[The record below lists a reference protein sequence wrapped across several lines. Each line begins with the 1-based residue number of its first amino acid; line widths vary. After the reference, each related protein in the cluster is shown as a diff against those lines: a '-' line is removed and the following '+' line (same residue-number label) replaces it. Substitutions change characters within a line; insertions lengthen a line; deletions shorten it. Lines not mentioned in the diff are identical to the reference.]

1 MICESHHCFKASRGG
16 DSMLQEHQTKASLL
30 EVCLVFLRLGTLSFG
45 GPAAHIAMMEDEF
58 VQKRQWLERGK
69 FLELVGASNLIPGP
83 TSTELAIYIGYLKAG
98 WPGLIGAG
106 VFFILPAMLI
116 VLFLA
121 HIYVLYG
128 ELPQVSFALYG
139 VKPVIVAII
148 AQAIWNLGK
157 TAVKDVPSGLI
168 GGMAL
173 GLSFFVVNPLF
184 LLMLSG
190 VAMIA
195 IKRAHKIKMNVFF
208 APFLALVDVT
218 KNEAAQAAA
227 GAKLSLAALF
237 VTFFKIGAVLY
248 GSGYVLLAFLWK
260 DFVQNYQVLTSQQL
274 LDAVAIGQV
283 TPGPVFTTATF
294 IGYVIAGIPGAI
306 VATIA
311 IFLPSFVFVPVIS
324 IFLSKIKNSAIAS
337 DFLAGVIVAS
347 LALMASVTWTLAMS
361 SVIDW
366 LTALLAMLSCIAI
379 FKYRV
384 NTTWLIF
391 GGGAIGI
398 VQFLF

>member
-1 MICESHHCFKASRGG
+1 
-16 DSMLQEHQTKASLL
+16 MLKENQPKASLL

-208 APFLALVDVT
+208 APLLALVDVT
-218 KNEAAQAAA
+218 KNEAVQAAA

-248 GSGYVLLAFLWK
+248 GSGYVLLAFLWT

>member
-1 MICESHHCFKASRGG
+1 
-16 DSMLQEHQTKASLL
+16 MLKENQPKASLL

-45 GPAAHIAMMEDEF
+45 GPAAHIAMMENEF

-106 VFFILPAMLI
+106 VIFILPAMLI

-208 APFLALVDVT
+208 APLLALVDVT
-218 KNEAAQAAA
+218 KNEAVQAAA

>member
-1 MICESHHCFKASRGG
+1 
-16 DSMLQEHQTKASLL
+16 MLQEHQTKASLL

-208 APFLALVDVT
+208 APLLALVDVT
-218 KNEAAQAAA
+218 KNEAVQAAA

>member
-1 MICESHHCFKASRGG
+1 
-16 DSMLQEHQTKASLL
+16 MLQEHQTKASLL

-208 APFLALVDVT
+208 APLLALVDVT

-311 IFLPSFVFVPVIS
+311 IFLPSFVFVPVLS
-324 IFLSKIKNSAIAS
+324 IFLSTIINSAIAS

>member
-1 MICESHHCFKASRGG
+1 
-16 DSMLQEHQTKASLL
+16 MLQEHQTKASLL

>member
-1 MICESHHCFKASRGG
+1 
-16 DSMLQEHQTKASLL
+16 MLQEDQTKANLR
-30 EVCLVFLRLGTLSFG
+30 EVYLAFLRLGTLSFG
-45 GPAAHIAMMEDEF
+45 GPAAHIAMMENEF

-121 HIYVLYG
+121 HMYVLYG

-157 TAVKDVPSGLI
+157 TAIKDIPGMLI

-173 GLSFFVVNPLF
+173 ALAFFASNPLF
-184 LLMLSG
+184 LLVLSG
-190 VAMIA
+190 LGMIA
-195 IKRAHKIKMNVFF
+195 IKRAQKIKMNVLLT
-208 APFLALVDVT
+208 PMLAVMDVT
-218 KNEAAQAAA
+218 KSEIAQAAV
-227 GAKLSLAALF
+227 GAKLSLATLF

-248 GSGYVLLAFLWK
+248 GSGYVLLAFLWT

-274 LDAVAIGQV
+274 LDAVAIGQI

-294 IGYVIAGIPGAI
+294 IGYVIAGLPGAI
-306 VATIA
+306 IATVA
-311 IFLPSFVFVPVIS
+311 IFLPSFIFVPVIS
-324 IFLSKIKNSAIAS
+324 LFLKKIKNSAMAS

-347 LALMASVTWTLAMS
+347 LVLMASVTWTLAVS
-361 SVIDW
+361 SVIDG
-366 LTALLAMLSCIAI
+366 LTAILGVLSLIAV
-379 FKYRV
+379 FKYRI

-391 GGGAIGI
+391 AGGALGFL
-398 VQFLF
+398 QFLF

>member
-1 MICESHHCFKASRGG
+1 
-16 DSMLQEHQTKASLL
+16 MLKENQPKASLL

-45 GPAAHIAMMEDEF
+45 GPAAHIAMMENEF

-218 KNEAAQAAA
+218 KNEAVQAAA

-237 VTFFKIGAVLY
+237 VAFFKIGAVLY
-248 GSGYVLLAFLWK
+248 GSGYVLLAFLWT

>member
-1 MICESHHCFKASRGG
+1 
-16 DSMLQEHQTKASLL
+16 MLKENQPKASLL

-45 GPAAHIAMMEDEF
+45 GPAAHIAMMENEF

-208 APFLALVDVT
+208 ALLLALVDVT

-384 NTTWLIF
+384 NLDGFITQ
-391 GGGAIGI
+391 
-398 VQFLF
+398 QF

>member
-1 MICESHHCFKASRGG
+1 
-16 DSMLQEHQTKASLL
+16 MLQEHQTKANLRDVGL
-30 EVCLVFLRLGTLSFG
+30 AFLRLGTLSFG
-45 GPAAHIAMMEDEF
+45 GPAAHIAMMENEF
-58 VQKRQWLERGK
+58 VQKRQWLERSK

-128 ELPQVSFALYG
+128 ELPQVSLALYG

-148 AQAIWNLGK
+148 IQAIWKLGN
-157 TAVKDVPSGLI
+157 TAVKDVPSSLI

-173 GLSFFVVNPLF
+173 VLSFFAINPLF
-184 LLMLSG
+184 LLVLSG
-190 VAMIA
+190 LGMMA
-195 IKRAHKIKMNVFF
+195 IKRAQKIKMNVLLT
-208 APFLALVDVT
+208 PMLAVMDVT
-218 KNEAAQAAA
+218 KSETAQAAV
-227 GAKLSLAALF
+227 GAKLSLATLF

-248 GSGYVLLAFLWK
+248 GSGYVLLAFLWT

-274 LDAVAIGQV
+274 LDAVAIGQI

-294 IGYVIAGIPGAI
+294 IGYVTGGLPGAI
-306 VATIA
+306 IATIA
-311 IFLPSFVFVPVIS
+311 IFLPSFIFVPVIS
-324 IFLSKIKNSAIAS
+324 LFLKKIKNSAMAS

-366 LTALLAMLSCIAI
+366 LTAIIAVLSFIAI
-379 FKYRV
+379 FMYRL
-384 NTTWLIF
+384 NTTWLILA
-391 GGGAIGI
+391 GGVIG
-398 VQFLF
+398 LFQLFF

>member
-1 MICESHHCFKASRGG
+1 
-16 DSMLQEHQTKASLL
+16 MLKENQPKASLL

-208 APFLALVDVT
+208 APLLALVDVT

-260 DFVQNYQVLTSQQL
+260 DFVQNYQVLTPQQL

>member
-1 MICESHHCFKASRGG
+1 M
-16 DSMLQEHQTKASLL
+16 
-30 EVCLVFLRLGTLSFG
+30 
-45 GPAAHIAMMEDEF
+45 
-58 VQKRQWLERGK
+58 
-69 FLELVGASNLIPGP
+69 
-83 TSTELAIYIGYLKAG
+83 
-98 WPGLIGAG
+98 
-106 VFFILPAMLI
+106 
-116 VLFLA
+116 
-121 HIYVLYG
+121 
-128 ELPQVSFALYG
+128 
-139 VKPVIVAII
+139 IVAII

-208 APFLALVDVT
+208 APLLALVDVT
-218 KNEAAQAAA
+218 KNEAVQAAA

>member
-1 MICESHHCFKASRGG
+1 
-16 DSMLQEHQTKASLL
+16 MLQEHQTKASLL

-218 KNEAAQAAA
+218 KNEAVQAAA

>member
-1 MICESHHCFKASRGG
+1 M
-16 DSMLQEHQTKASLL
+16 
-30 EVCLVFLRLGTLSFG
+30 
-45 GPAAHIAMMEDEF
+45 
-58 VQKRQWLERGK
+58 
-69 FLELVGASNLIPGP
+69 
-83 TSTELAIYIGYLKAG
+83 
-98 WPGLIGAG
+98 
-106 VFFILPAMLI
+106 
-116 VLFLA
+116 
-121 HIYVLYG
+121 
-128 ELPQVSFALYG
+128 
-139 VKPVIVAII
+139 
-148 AQAIWNLGK
+148 
-157 TAVKDVPSGLI
+157 
-168 GGMAL
+168 
-173 GLSFFVVNPLF
+173 
-184 LLMLSG
+184 
-190 VAMIA
+190 
-195 IKRAHKIKMNVFF
+195 
-208 APFLALVDVT
+208 
-218 KNEAAQAAA
+218 
-227 GAKLSLAALF
+227 
-237 VTFFKIGAVLY
+237 Y
-248 GSGYVLLAFLWK
+248 GSGYALMAFLWT

-366 LTALLAMLSCIAI
+366 LTALLAVLSCIAI

>member
-1 MICESHHCFKASRGG
+1 
-16 DSMLQEHQTKASLL
+16 MLKENQPKVHLL
-30 EVCLVFLRLGTLSFG
+30 EVCVAFLRLGTLSFG
-45 GPAAHIAMMEDEF
+45 GPAAHIAMMENEF
-58 VQKRQWLERGK
+58 VQKRQWLERSK

-121 HIYVLYG
+121 YMYVLYG

-139 VKPVIVAII
+139 IKPVIVAII

-173 GLSFFVVNPLF
+173 MLAFFVVNPLF
-184 LLMLSG
+184 LLVLSG
-190 VAMIA
+190 VGMVA
-195 IKRAHKIKMNVFF
+195 IKRVHTTKMNVVF
-208 APFLALVDVT
+208 APLLALVDVT
-218 KNEAAQAAA
+218 KSEAVQGAV
-227 GAKLSLAALF
+227 GAKLSLSALF
-237 VTFFKIGAVLY
+237 VAFFKIGAILY
-248 GSGYVLLAFLWK
+248 GSGYVLLAFLWT

-311 IFLPSFVFVPVIS
+311 IFLPSFIFVPVIS
-324 IFLSKIKNSAIAS
+324 VFLRKIKNSARAS

-361 SVIDW
+361 SVIDG
-366 LTALLAMLSCIAI
+366 LTALLTMLSCIAI
-379 FKYRV
+379 FKYHV

-391 GGGAIGI
+391 AGGAIGFL
-398 VQFLF
+398 QFLF

>member
-1 MICESHHCFKASRGG
+1 MVQKNQSKESLR
-16 DSMLQEHQTKASLL
+16 
-30 EVCLVFLRLGTLSFG
+30 EVCLAFLRLGTLAFG
-45 GPAAHIAMMEDEF
+45 GPAAHIAMMENEF
-58 VQKRQWLERGK
+58 VQKRQWLERSK

-128 ELPQVSFALYG
+128 ELPQVSLALYG

-148 AQAIWNLGK
+148 IQAIWKLGN
-157 TAVKDVPSGLI
+157 TAVKDVPSSLI

-173 GLSFFVVNPLF
+173 VLSFFAINPLF
-184 LLMLSG
+184 LLVLSG
-190 VAMIA
+190 LGMIA
-195 IKRAHKIKMNVFF
+195 IKRAQKIKMNVLLT
-208 APFLALVDVT
+208 PILAVMDVT
-218 KNEAAQAAA
+218 KSETAQAAV
-227 GAKLSLAALF
+227 GAKLSLATLF

-248 GSGYVLLAFLWK
+248 GSGYVLLAFLWT

-274 LDAVAIGQV
+274 LDAVAIGQI

-294 IGYVIAGIPGAI
+294 IGYVIGGLPGAI
-306 VATIA
+306 IATIA
-311 IFLPSFVFVPVIS
+311 IFLPSFIFVPVIS
-324 IFLSKIKNSAIAS
+324 LFLKKIKNSAMAS

-366 LTALLAMLSCIAI
+366 LTAIIAVLSFIAI
-379 FKYRV
+379 FMYRL
-384 NTTWLIF
+384 NTTWLILA
-391 GGGAIGI
+391 GGVIG
-398 VQFLF
+398 LFQLFF

>member
-1 MICESHHCFKASRGG
+1 MAQENQSKESLR
-16 DSMLQEHQTKASLL
+16 
-30 EVCLVFLRLGTLSFG
+30 EVCLAFLRLGTLAFG
-45 GPAAHIAMMEDEF
+45 GPAAHIAMMENEF
-58 VQKRQWLERGK
+58 VQKRQWLERSK

-128 ELPQVSFALYG
+128 ELPQVSLALYG

-148 AQAIWNLGK
+148 IQAIWKLGN
-157 TAVKDVPSGLI
+157 TAVKDVPSSLI

-173 GLSFFVVNPLF
+173 VLSFFAINPLF
-184 LLMLSG
+184 LLVLSG
-190 VAMIA
+190 LGMMA
-195 IKRAHKIKMNVFF
+195 IKRAQKIKMNVLLT
-208 APFLALVDVT
+208 PMLAVMDVT
-218 KNEAAQAAA
+218 KSETAQAAV
-227 GAKLSLAALF
+227 GAKLSLATLF

-248 GSGYVLLAFLWK
+248 GSGYVLLAFLWT

-274 LDAVAIGQV
+274 LDAVAIGQI

-294 IGYVIAGIPGAI
+294 IGYVTGGLPGAI
-306 VATIA
+306 IATIA
-311 IFLPSFVFVPVIS
+311 IFLPSFIFVPVIS
-324 IFLSKIKNSAIAS
+324 LFLKKIKNSAMAS

-366 LTALLAMLSCIAI
+366 LTAIIAVLSFIAI
-379 FKYRV
+379 FMYRL
-384 NTTWLIF
+384 NTTWLILA
-391 GGGAIGI
+391 GGVIG
-398 VQFLF
+398 LFQLFF

>member
-1 MICESHHCFKASRGG
+1 
-16 DSMLQEHQTKASLL
+16 MLKENQPKASLL

-45 GPAAHIAMMEDEF
+45 GPAAHIAMMENEF

-208 APFLALVDVT
+208 APLLALVDVT

-294 IGYVIAGIPGAI
+294 IGYMIAGIPGAI

>member
-1 MICESHHCFKASRGG
+1 
-16 DSMLQEHQTKASLL
+16 MLKENQPKASLL

-45 GPAAHIAMMEDEF
+45 GPAAHIAMMENEF

-83 TSTELAIYIGYLKAG
+83 TPTELAIYIGYLKAG

-208 APFLALVDVT
+208 APLLALVDVT

>member
-1 MICESHHCFKASRGG
+1 
-16 DSMLQEHQTKASLL
+16 MLKENQPKASLL

-45 GPAAHIAMMEDEF
+45 GPAAHIAMMENEF

-218 KNEAAQAAA
+218 KNEAVQAAA

-237 VTFFKIGAVLY
+237 VAFFKIGAVLY
-248 GSGYVLLAFLWK
+248 GSGYVLLAFLWT

-311 IFLPSFVFVPVIS
+311 IFLQSFVFVPVIS

>member
-1 MICESHHCFKASRGG
+1 
-16 DSMLQEHQTKASLL
+16 MLQEHQTKASLL

-45 GPAAHIAMMEDEF
+45 GPAAHIAMMENEF

-208 APFLALVDVT
+208 APLLALVDVT

-248 GSGYVLLAFLWK
+248 GSGYVLLAFLWT

>member
-1 MICESHHCFKASRGG
+1 
-16 DSMLQEHQTKASLL
+16 MLQEHQTKASLL

-195 IKRAHKIKMNVFF
+195 IKRAHKIKMNVFL
-208 APFLALVDVT
+208 APVLAFVDVT
-218 KNEAAQAAA
+218 KSEAAQAAA

-248 GSGYVLLAFLWK
+248 GSGYVLLAFLWT

>member
-1 MICESHHCFKASRGG
+1 
-16 DSMLQEHQTKASLL
+16 MLKENQPKASLL

-45 GPAAHIAMMEDEF
+45 GPAAHIAMMENEF

-195 IKRAHKIKMNVFF
+195 IKRAHKIKMNVFL
-208 APFLALVDVT
+208 APVLAFVDVT
-218 KNEAAQAAA
+218 KSEAVQAAA

-248 GSGYVLLAFLWK
+248 GSGYVLLAFLWT

>member
-1 MICESHHCFKASRGG
+1 
-16 DSMLQEHQTKASLL
+16 MLQEHQTKASLL

-195 IKRAHKIKMNVFF
+195 IKRAHKIKMKVFF

-218 KNEAAQAAA
+218 KNEAVQAAA

-237 VTFFKIGAVLY
+237 VAFFKIGAVLY
-248 GSGYVLLAFLWK
+248 GSGYVLLAFLWT
-260 DFVQNYQVLTSQQL
+260 DFVQNY
-274 LDAVAIGQV
+274 
-283 TPGPVFTTATF
+283 
-294 IGYVIAGIPGAI
+294 
-306 VATIA
+306 
-311 IFLPSFVFVPVIS
+311 
-324 IFLSKIKNSAIAS
+324 
-337 DFLAGVIVAS
+337 
-347 LALMASVTWTLAMS
+347 
-361 SVIDW
+361 
-366 LTALLAMLSCIAI
+366 
-379 FKYRV
+379 
-384 NTTWLIF
+384 
-391 GGGAIGI
+391 
-398 VQFLF
+398 

>member
-1 MICESHHCFKASRGG
+1 
-16 DSMLQEHQTKASLL
+16 MLQEHQTKASLL

-45 GPAAHIAMMEDEF
+45 GPAAHIAMMENEF

-208 APFLALVDVT
+208 APLLALVDVT

-248 GSGYVLLAFLWK
+248 GSGYVLLAFLWT

-324 IFLSKIKNSAIAS
+324 VFLSKIKNSAIAS

>member
-1 MICESHHCFKASRGG
+1 
-16 DSMLQEHQTKASLL
+16 MLQEHQTKANLR
-30 EVCLVFLRLGTLSFG
+30 EVCLAFLRLGTLSFG
-45 GPAAHIAMMEDEF
+45 GPAAHIAMMENEF

-121 HIYVLYG
+121 HMYVLYG

-157 TAVKDVPSGLI
+157 TAIKDIPGMLI

-173 GLSFFVVNPLF
+173 ALAFFASNPLF
-184 LLMLSG
+184 LLVLSG
-190 VAMIA
+190 LGMIA
-195 IKRAHKIKMNVFF
+195 IKRAQKIKMNVLLT
-208 APFLALVDVT
+208 PMLAVMDVT
-218 KNEAAQAAA
+218 KSEIAQAAV
-227 GAKLSLAALF
+227 GAKLSLATLF

-248 GSGYVLLAFLWK
+248 GSGYVLLAFLWT

-274 LDAVAIGQV
+274 LDAVAIGQI

-294 IGYVIAGIPGAI
+294 IGYVIAGLPGAI
-306 VATIA
+306 IATVA
-311 IFLPSFVFVPVIS
+311 IFLPSFIFVPVIS
-324 IFLSKIKNSAIAS
+324 LFLKKIKSSAMAS

-347 LALMASVTWTLAMS
+347 LALMASVTWTLAVS
-361 SVIDW
+361 SVIDG
-366 LTALLAMLSCIAI
+366 LTAILGVLSFIVV
-379 FKYRV
+379 FKYRI

-391 GGGAIGI
+391 AGGAIGFL
-398 VQFLF
+398 QFLF

>member
-1 MICESHHCFKASRGG
+1 
-16 DSMLQEHQTKASLL
+16 MLQEHQTKASLL

-45 GPAAHIAMMEDEF
+45 GPAAHIAMMENEF

-208 APFLALVDVT
+208 APLLALVDVT

-391 GGGAIGI
+391 GGRAIGI

>member
-1 MICESHHCFKASRGG
+1 
-16 DSMLQEHQTKASLL
+16 MLQEHQTKANLR
-30 EVCLVFLRLGTLSFG
+30 EVCLAFLRLGTLSFG
-45 GPAAHIAMMEDEF
+45 GPAAHIAMMENEF

-121 HIYVLYG
+121 HMYVLYG

-157 TAVKDVPSGLI
+157 TAIKDIPGILI

-173 GLSFFVVNPLF
+173 ALAFFASNPLF
-184 LLMLSG
+184 LLVLSG
-190 VAMIA
+190 LGMIA
-195 IKRAHKIKMNVFF
+195 IKRAQKIKMNVLLT
-208 APFLALVDVT
+208 PILAVMDVT
-218 KNEAAQAAA
+218 KSETAQAAV
-227 GAKLSLAALF
+227 GAKLSLATLF

-248 GSGYVLLAFLWK
+248 GSGYVLLAFLWT

-274 LDAVAIGQV
+274 LDAVAIGQI

-294 IGYVIAGIPGAI
+294 IGYVIGGLPGAI
-306 VATIA
+306 IATIA
-311 IFLPSFVFVPVIS
+311 IFLPSFIFVPVIS
-324 IFLSKIKNSAIAS
+324 LFLKKIKNSAMAS

-366 LTALLAMLSCIAI
+366 LTAIIAVLSFIAI
-379 FKYRV
+379 FMYRL
-384 NTTWLIF
+384 NTTWLILA
-391 GGGAIGI
+391 GGVIG
-398 VQFLF
+398 LFQLFF

>member
-1 MICESHHCFKASRGG
+1 
-16 DSMLQEHQTKASLL
+16 MLKENQPKASLL

-208 APFLALVDVT
+208 APLLALEKKK
-218 KNEAAQAAA
+218 KNEAVQAAA

>member
-1 MICESHHCFKASRGG
+1 
-16 DSMLQEHQTKASLL
+16 MLKENQPKASLL

-45 GPAAHIAMMEDEF
+45 GPAAHIAMMENEF

-195 IKRAHKIKMNVFF
+195 IKRAHKIKMNVLF
-208 APFLALVDVT
+208 APVLAFVDVT
-218 KNEAAQAAA
+218 KSETAQAAA
-227 GAKLSLAALF
+227 GAKLSLTALF

-248 GSGYVLLAFLWK
+248 GSGYVLLAFLWT

>member
-1 MICESHHCFKASRGG
+1 
-16 DSMLQEHQTKASLL
+16 MLQEHQTKASLL

-45 GPAAHIAMMEDEF
+45 GPAAHIAMMENEF

-184 LLMLSG
+184 LLLLSG
-190 VAMIA
+190 LGMIS

-208 APFLALVDVT
+208 APVLAFVDVT
-218 KNEAAQAAA
+218 KSEAAQAAA

-248 GSGYVLLAFLWK
+248 GSGYVLLAFLWT

-324 IFLSKIKNSAIAS
+324 VFLSKIKNSAIAS

>member
-1 MICESHHCFKASRGG
+1 
-16 DSMLQEHQTKASLL
+16 MLQEHQTKASLL

-45 GPAAHIAMMEDEF
+45 GPAAHIAMMENEF

-208 APFLALVDVT
+208 APLLALVDVT

>member
-1 MICESHHCFKASRGG
+1 
-16 DSMLQEHQTKASLL
+16 MLQEHQTKASLL

-45 GPAAHIAMMEDEF
+45 GPAAHIAMMENEF

-208 APFLALVDVT
+208 APLLALVDVT
-218 KNEAAQAAA
+218 KNEAVQAAA

-237 VTFFKIGAVLY
+237 VAFFKIGAVLY
-248 GSGYVLLAFLWK
+248 GSGYVLLAFLWT

>member
-1 MICESHHCFKASRGG
+1 
-16 DSMLQEHQTKASLL
+16 MLKENQPKASLL

-45 GPAAHIAMMEDEF
+45 GPAAHIAMIEDEF

-208 APFLALVDVT
+208 APLLALVDVT
-218 KNEAAQAAA
+218 KNEAVQAAA

>member
-1 MICESHHCFKASRGG
+1 
-16 DSMLQEHQTKASLL
+16 MLKENQPKASLL

-208 APFLALVDVT
+208 APLLALVDVT